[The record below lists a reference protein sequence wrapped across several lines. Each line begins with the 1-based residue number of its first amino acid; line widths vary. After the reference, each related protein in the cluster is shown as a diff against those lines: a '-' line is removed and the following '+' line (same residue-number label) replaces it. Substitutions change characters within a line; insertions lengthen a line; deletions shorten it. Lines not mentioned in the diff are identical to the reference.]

1 MSSALATHAVFMSR
15 NRSARWQTSVHV
27 IPFAFVADS
36 GHFSLARFAHAGAQ
50 PSPCGAASPRGSIA
64 AGVRQPDSDHTSAT
78 NTRTIS
84 APAANAQRCRRF
96 V

>member
-50 PSPCGAASPRGSIA
+50 PSPCGAASPDGTTA
-64 AGVRQPDSDHTSAT
+64 AGAWQPDSARTSARK
-78 NTRTIS
+78 NRTIP
-84 APAANAQRCRRF
+84 APAANAHRCRRF